1 MSESESIHE
10 FFENLLLEE
19 NDNSVKGECD
29 KASGPAA
36 SLGVHEIRQRRRSLL
51 KLIQDY
57 SQRIAEL
64 NSERDVIK
72 FEEEHVIPLDWEVRD
87 FLKSARD
94 LENSEGPVGLGD
106 RISHD
111 IEALVLLCKSRAEK
125 LAKNRS
131 KPPSI
136 QLGKSSQQSIGKC
149 ISIASEILDDELELV
164 KLQAD
169 AKAAKAEA
177 EAANAKAEAEIIK
190 KQPQIRAKRLKQS
203 VGTGS
208 RRSGSSSRSSSRK
221 SERKSLFPSLIE
233 DTDRRL
239 TIGSL
244 GWGLKNSFSKARRP
258 GSPVG
263 AAVTLKPQTA
273 PKTVTTNSGLFSGAA
288 EVSRFEK
295 VDRHRDAKPSPKQQG
310 YDTKI
315 APVEKASAPHLTDP
329 FVEPKYKPKIDQALK
344 QEMEDRNVSCPPGF
358 EGINPAPCTHFPEVG
373 TGISSTRDNAFIES
387 DHMRPQVIRH
397 NEQAR
402 ALDGS
407 RKDFLDEAVLIGY
420 DGTNMPYVMFYNQIM
435 NLMVRCPY
443 SDRKL
448 PILRAA
454 CVRSAAQTIGVVI
467 SDTPGFNDN
476 TKIAMGLS
484 RLEQRFGRSGGFANE
499 PEVQQIRNGP
509 KLSSTSGA
517 AWKSF
522 KDELTQCYVFAH
534 SYKKPA
540 VLEGRLVVD
549 LARRLPSYAKQ
560 RYLDY
565 LKDRFGSTNEP
576 TFASLMA
583 FVEREEECKSS
594 DFAVQLMADEKS
606 ERAGAKSS
614 VGNGSKSSSYPSMK
628 VKKTSGTV

>member
-29 KASGPAA
+29 EASGPEA
-36 SLGVHEIRQRRRSLL
+36 SLGVREIRQRRRSLL
-51 KLIQDY
+51 KIIQDY
-57 SQRIAEL
+57 SRRIAEL
-64 NSERDVIK
+64 NSERDEIE

-94 LENSEGPVGLGD
+94 LENFEGPVGLGD

-111 IEALVLLCKSRAEK
+111 FEALVLLCKSRAEK

-149 ISIASEILDDELELV
+149 TSIASEILDDELELV

-169 AKAAKAEA
+169 AKAEAEAAKAKAEA

-190 KQPQIRAKRLKQS
+190 KQAQIRAKRLKQS

-208 RRSGSSSRSSSRK
+208 HRSGSSSRSSSRK

-244 GWGLKNSFSKARRP
+244 EWGLKNSFSKARRP

-273 PKTVTTNSGLFSGAA
+273 AKTVTTNSGLFSGAA

-295 VDRHRDAKPSPKQQG
+295 VDRYRDAKPSLKHQG

-344 QEMEDRNVSCPPGF
+344 QEMENRNVSCPPGF

-443 SDRKL
+443 PDRKL
-448 PILRAA
+448 TILRAA
-454 CVRSAAQTIGVVI
+454 CVRSAAQTIAVVI
-467 SDTPGFNDN
+467 SDTPGFND
-476 TKIAMGLS
+476 
-484 RLEQRFGRSGGFANE
+484 
-499 PEVQQIRNGP
+499 
-509 KLSSTSGA
+509 
-517 AWKSF
+517 
-522 KDELTQCYVFAH
+522 H
-534 SYKKPA
+534 
-540 VLEGRLVVD
+540 
-549 LARRLPSYAKQ
+549 
-560 RYLDY
+560 
-565 LKDRFGSTNEP
+565 
-576 TFASLMA
+576 
-583 FVEREEECKSS
+583 
-594 DFAVQLMADEKS
+594 
-606 ERAGAKSS
+606 
-614 VGNGSKSSSYPSMK
+614 
-628 VKKTSGTV
+628 